1 MSQSVYVLSNG
12 LKPQEDLVISALR
25 TVIDP
30 DGISVTP
37 NYTFAWE
44 RSAERTDNPAAWHRI
59 SGATA
64 STYTPGDADVGY
76 LLRAVLGYVDGA
88 NNAESVLVVTDE
100 AVANVNDRPTHNLR
114 LVGNFTENGVISVGV
129 QAGITDPARILDAD
143 NVASVP
149 AGLVPLE
156 TVRFSWFADN
166 VLLASEGAS
175 LQLTQ
180 DEVGKRVEVRLSY
193 TDARGTEE
201 SVSIAAT
208 SLITNINDAPTG
220 EVLIDGTPAQGSV
233 LQASNTLDDADGMPA
248 GANAF
253 SYAWF
258 ANGAAIGGAN
268 QASLVLAQAQVGK
281 AITVRAT

>member
-88 NNAESVLVVTDE
+88 NNTESVLVVTDE

-166 VLLASEGAS
+166 VLLASELRRCNSRKTKWAS
-175 LQLTQ
+175 
-180 DEVGKRVEVRLSY
+180 GWKCACR
-193 TDARGTEE
+193 
-201 SVSIAAT
+201 
-208 SLITNINDAPTG
+208 
-220 EVLIDGTPAQGSV
+220 TP
-233 LQASNTLDDADGMPA
+233 MPA
-248 GANAF
+248 VPKNRF
-253 SYAWF
+253 RLPPHRSSPTSTMR
-258 ANGAAIGGAN
+258 
-268 QASLVLAQAQVGK
+268 QPVK
-281 AITVRAT
+281 C